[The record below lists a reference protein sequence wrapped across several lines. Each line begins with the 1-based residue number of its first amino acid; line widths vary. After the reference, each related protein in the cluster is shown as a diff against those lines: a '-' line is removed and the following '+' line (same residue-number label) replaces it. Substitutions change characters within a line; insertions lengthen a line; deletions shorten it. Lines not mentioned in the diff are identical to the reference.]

1 MQETLNHAIL
11 HTCQHTDPQRQSETL
26 KHDAI
31 HHTCQQSDPQR
42 QSETLKHDAI
52 HHTCHKIIN
61 SKPSTCHERNFQPYN
76 TSHLYKISMEIVGDL
91 PGPEEILPN
100 TIIPLFGILCKN
112 VTNSA
117 ECHFCLET
125 IENGETQTFATPCCK
140 QTVHCSCFDRWAATS
155 VTITGSTTVRCA
167 YCRTVFPSEQ
177 LCFLCLKRKRNEAM
191 AKTRCCRTSIH
202 HQCINEVQTAS
213 TVPTDSNYILE
224 CGFCGCVW
232 KKI

>member
-1 MQETLNHAIL
+1 MQYT
-11 HTCQHTDPQRQSETL
+11 TPVT
-26 KHDAI
+26 
-31 HHTCQQSDPQR
+31 
-42 QSETLKHDAI
+42 
-52 HHTCHKIIN
+52 KIIN

-91 PGPEEILPN
+91 PRPEEILPN
-100 TIIPLFGILCKN
+100 TVIPLFGILCKN

-125 IENGETQTFATPCCK
+125 IENEETRTFATPCCQQK
-140 QTVHCSCFDRWAATS
+140 VHCSCFERWAVTA

-167 YCRTVFPSEQ
+167 YYRTIFPSEQ
-177 LCFLCLKRKRNEAM
+177 LCFLCLKKRKEAM

-202 HQCINEVQTAS
+202 HQCINEVQTTS

-224 CGFCGCVW
+224 CGFCGCMW

>member
-11 HTCQHTDPQRQSETL
+11 HTCQ
-26 KHDAI
+26 
-31 HHTCQQSDPQR
+31 QSDPQR
-42 QSETLKHDAI
+42 QWETLKHDAI

-125 IENGETQTFATPCCK
+125 IENEETRTFATPCCK
-140 QTVHCSCFDRWAATS
+140 QKVHCSCFERWAMNT

-177 LCFLCLKRKRNEAM
+177 ICFLCLKRKRNEAM
-191 AKTRCCRTSIH
+191 AKTQCCRTSIN
-202 HQCINEVQTAS
+202 HQCINEVQATS
-213 TVPTDSNYILE
+213 ILPTDSNYILQ
-224 CGFCGCVW
+224 CGFCGCIW